1 MYGAL
6 RAGASGF
13 LLKDAGPERLPAAVH
28 GGDSL
33 FAPAVTRRPVE
44 AFTRMSD
51 PARTDPPDAA
61 PPPGPAALTSREAEV
76 LGLVG
81 RGLSNAEA
89 AAPLFIGEATV
100 KTHLNRTMSK
110 LRLSSRAQAVVVAY
124 ETGLVT
130 PGSAGDAG

>member
-13 LLKDAGPERLPAAVH
+13 LLKDAGPERLLAAVH

-51 PARTDPPDAA
+51 PARTGPPDAA

-81 RGLSNAEA
+81 R
-89 AAPLFIGEATV
+89 
-100 KTHLNRTMSK
+100 
-110 LRLSSRAQAVVVAY
+110 
-124 ETGLVT
+124 
-130 PGSAGDAG
+130 D